1 MKTNWEVSR
10 SESSYHFDHK
20 RTDRAQDMLQY
31 LGNIEPTWSQDIKDI
46 IERVKPAPWTKGEG
60 SQAPNKQE
68 YDLIANGV
76 HVCLPITHLS
86 THLTENLKRIS
97 DAFALDNCY
106 SGIHVQRPGETWV
119 LHIDK
124 LHKWNFQHPETIMR
138 IMIQL
143 TDWQPGHFWQYGN
156 YNYSQWQAGDVTT
169 FDWAN
174 IPHATAN
181 AGFDPRVTL
190 QLTGIRTDAT
200 MDFLSQLS
208 VENNTNLDRT
218 LCAA

>member
-1 MKTNWEVSR
+1 MKTNWEVSK
-10 SESSYHFDHK
+10 SKSSYHFDHK
-20 RTDRAQDMLQY
+20 RTDQAQDVLQY
-31 LGNIEPTWSQDIKDI
+31 LGNIEPTWSKDCKDI

-60 SQAPNKQE
+60 SQAPNKQGD
-68 YDLIANGV
+68 DLIADGV
-76 HVCLPITHLS
+76 HVCLPNTHLS
-86 THLTENLKRIS
+86 TQLPENLRRIS

-124 LHKWNFQHPETIMR
+124 LHKWNFQHPEMIMR

-169 FDWAN
+169 FDWDN

-181 AGFDPRVTL
+181 AGLHPRVTL